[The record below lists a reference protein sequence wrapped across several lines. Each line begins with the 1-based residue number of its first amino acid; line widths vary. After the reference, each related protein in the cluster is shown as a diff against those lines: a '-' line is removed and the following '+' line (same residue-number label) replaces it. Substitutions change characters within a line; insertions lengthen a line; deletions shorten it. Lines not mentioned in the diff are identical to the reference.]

1 MKKILTIAF
10 AIFFSFSN
18 LAYAEMRYGISA
30 ALTMIDATGSETEGG
45 ETNSGGADNIVVIPS
60 VFVEFDAGNNLS
72 VGLDY
77 IPMDAD
83 VSDDVKQR
91 SDTETSVT
99 GTVNST
105 TTSRTQK
112 AQAELTDHITLY
124 ANYDLGVYYVKAGV
138 AQVTINTTESLG
150 TGSTYGNVDIYGG
163 VFGIGAGD
171 DNHRFELV
179 YTDYEDISITSGV
192 TRTDVS
198 TANKIEADL
207 DTLAFKY
214 SYVF

>member
-1 MKKILTIAF
+1 MKKIITIAF
-10 AIFFSFSN
+10 AIFFSFSSI
-18 LAYAEMRYGISA
+18 AIAEMRYGVSA
-30 ALTMIDATGSETEGG
+30 ALTQIDASGTETEGG
-45 ETNSGGADNIVVIPS
+45 ETNNGAADNIVVIPS
-60 VFVEFDAGNNLS
+60 IFVEFETGNLS

-83 VSDDVKQR
+83 VSDKTKKR
-91 SDTETSVT
+91 TDTETSVS

-105 TTSRTQK
+105 TTSRSQT

-124 ANYDLGVYYVKAGV
+124 ANYNLGSYYVKAGI
-138 AQVTINTTESLG
+138 AQVTLNTTESLA
-150 TGSTYGNVDIYGG
+150 TGSKYGNVDIN
-163 VFGIGAGD
+163 GAVLGLGTQTG
-171 DNHRFELV
+171 NHRFELV
-179 YTDYEDISITSGV
+179 YTDYEDISLTSSV

-207 DTLAFKY
+207 DTLGLKY

>member
-1 MKKILTIAF
+1 MKKIITIAF

-18 LAYAEMRYGISA
+18 LAYAEMRYGISG

-45 ETNSGGADNIVVIPS
+45 ETTNGAADNMVIIPS
-60 VFVEFDAGNNLS
+60 VFVEFDAGSNLS
-72 VGLDY
+72 IGLDY

-91 SDTETSVT
+91 TDTETSVT
-99 GTVNST
+99 GDADET

-124 ANYDLGVYYVKAGV
+124 ANYDLGGYYIKAGI

-150 TGSTYGNVDIYGG
+150 TGSKYGNVDINGG
-163 VFGIGAGD
+163 VFGIGTEEG
-171 DNHRFELV
+171 NHRFELV
-179 YTDYEDISITSGV
+179 YTDYEDISITSSV
-192 TRTDVS
+192 ARTDVS
-198 TANKIEADL
+198 TNNKIEADL

>member
-1 MKKILTIAF
+1 MQY
-10 AIFFSFSN
+10 FSHFPN

-91 SDTETSVT
+91 SDTQTSVT
-99 GTVNST
+99 GNNKST

-124 ANYDLGVYYVKAGV
+124 ANYDLGGYYIKAGI

-150 TGSTYGNVDIYGG
+150 LSLIH
-163 VFGIGAGD
+163 I
-171 DNHRFELV
+171 
-179 YTDYEDISITSGV
+179 
-192 TRTDVS
+192 
-198 TANKIEADL
+198 
-207 DTLAFKY
+207 
-214 SYVF
+214 

>member
-1 MKKILTIAF
+1 MKKIITIAF

-18 LAYAEMRYGISA
+18 LAFAEMRYGISA

-45 ETNSGGADNIVVIPS
+45 ETNSGAADNMVVIPS

-72 VGLDY
+72 IGLDY

-83 VSDDVKQR
+83 VSDDVKSR
-91 SDTETSVT
+91 SDTETSVS
-99 GTVNST
+99 GTANST
-105 TTSRTQK
+105 TTARTQK

-124 ANYDLGVYYVKAGV
+124 ANYDLGGYFVKAGV

-171 DNHRFELV
+171 GNHRFELV

>member
-1 MKKILTIAF
+1 MKKIITIAF

-18 LAYAEMRYGISA
+18 FANAEMKYGISG
-30 ALTMIDATGSETEGG
+30 ALTMIDASGSETEGG
-45 ETNSGGADNIVVIPS
+45 EKNSGSAENITVIPS
-60 VFVEFDAGNNLS
+60 VFFEYGSGNLS

-77 IPMDAD
+77 IPLDAD
-83 VSDDVKQR
+83 VSSKTKTR
-91 SDTETSVT
+91 TDTETSVS
-99 GTVNST
+99 GTVTET
-105 TTSRTQK
+105 TTSRSQK

-124 ANYDLGVYYVKAGV
+124 ANYNLGSYFVKGGI
-138 AQVTINTTESLG
+138 AQVTLNTTESLA
-150 TGSTYGNVDIYGG
+150 TGSTYGNVDINGYLI
-163 VFGIGAGD
+163 GIGTESG
-171 DNHRFELV
+171 NSRFELV

-207 DTLAFKY
+207 DTLALKY

>member
-1 MKKILTIAF
+1 MKKALLIITIAMLTF
-10 AIFFSFSN
+10 VGK
-18 LAYAEMRYGISA
+18 AYAEMRYGISA

-99 GTVNST
+99 GNNKST

-192 TRTDVS
+192 ARTGVS
-198 TANKIEADL
+198 TNNKIEADL

>member
-1 MKKILTIAF
+1 MKKIITIAF

-45 ETNSGGADNIVVIPS
+45 ETNNGAADNMVVIPS

-72 VGLDY
+72 IGLDY

-83 VSDDVKQR
+83 VSDDVKSR
-91 SDTETSVT
+91 SDTETSVS
-99 GTVNST
+99 GTAKETS
-105 TTSRTQK
+105 TSRTQK

-124 ANYDLGVYYVKAGV
+124 ANYDLGGYYIKAGI

-150 TGSTYGNVDIYGG
+150 TGSTYGNVDVNGG
-163 VFGIGAGD
+163 VFGIGTGEG
-171 DNHRFELV
+171 NHRFELV